1 MKISENIKRDVC
13 DIPENEIREY
23 AKAKAMRIMD
33 SRKSGFEE
41 WRESTPF
48 ERKTLEALIYG
59 GILAGRFNRNG
70 NGDMTPDTIRNAA
83 NTSEFT
89 AHSFF
94 RRSSGEIAVNC
105 AYSVYY
111 PVIDWFKEHGAY

>member
-1 MKISENIKRDVC
+1 MKIDETMKRDVC
-13 DIPENEIREY
+13 AVPESEIREY

-41 WRESTPF
+41 WRESTPD

-59 GILAGRFNRNG
+59 GILAGRFNRTG
-70 NGDMTPDTIRNAA
+70 SGDMTPDTIRNAA
-83 NTSEFT
+83 NTSELT
-89 AHSFF
+89 AHLFF
-94 RRSSGEIAVNC
+94 RRSSGEITVNC

-111 PVIDWFKEHGAY
+111 PVIDWFKERGAY